1 MVRVV
6 RESPKVTMGVTSALG
21 SYVDDVL
28 RPQVGVRSTPNTLVE
43 SWVFWFKRVPSEVRS
58 SPMASDA
65 AAVRPREQRSVNA
78 KNRDRVLR
86 RVFFMSYLHKLQLRW
101 ST

>member
-21 SYVDDVL
+21 SYVTTFSVRRSEYAVL
-28 RPQVGVRSTPNTLVE
+28 QNTLVE
-43 SWVFWFKRVPSEVRS
+43 SWVFWFKRVPLEVRS